1 MSVPSKHNRL
11 PIIAL
16 VLSVLLAGLL
26 SCVSVNVYAAG
37 EIRIDLADIES
48 VGEDFPGFTFNLYKV
63 GGYNGESFI
72 LDPDYPDVNVLIP
85 KKEDYDKTWKEGDPT
100 WEEAWLASAATL
112 ANHIQHP
119 AEGESP
125 SPVMTYSNVMPGD
138 SMTYSTDE
146 NALYLLIGDT
156 VRYDNKYY
164 TPSPIFT
171 RTLNDDETYT
181 IDAET
186 KLSIEPVV
194 FEHSLMKVWDDKDN
208 AGGIRPAAIEVGI
221 YYGSQ
226 LIDRVKLGGSNGQWT
241 YTWKSEETGNVFYY
255 VAEDAEGGEIRKGFT
270 PESGGS
276 WGVREFTQADQ
287 ISDGEAKAEAS
298 KMVYYKPDYKKSYSD
313 SLEAFTITNK
323 GEAPPPPDPGKK
335 VKTGDESHLALWAS
349 AAGIAVLLLLFML
362 IRKKKNDE

>member
-1 MSVPSKHNRL
+1 MTVSSKQNRSL
-11 PIIAL
+11 IIIL

-26 SCVSVNVYAAG
+26 SCVPANVYAAG
-37 EIRIDLADIES
+37 EIRVDLADIES
-48 VGEDFPGFTFNLYKV
+48 AGEDFPGFTFNLYKV
-63 GGYNGESFI
+63 GGYDGGNFI

-85 KKEDYDKTWKEGDPT
+85 KKEDYDKTRKPGDPT
-100 WEEAWLASAATL
+100 WDEAWLAPAAAL

-119 AEGESP
+119 AGGESP

-171 RTLNDDETYT
+171 RTLNGEETYT
-181 IDAET
+181 LDAET
-186 KLSIEPVV
+186 KISIDPVV
-194 FEHSLMKVWDDKDN
+194 YEHSLMKVWDDNDN
-208 AGGIRPAAIEVGI
+208 AGGVRPAAIEVGV

-226 LIDRVKLGGSNGQWT
+226 LIDRVKLGGSTGKWT
-241 YTWKSEETGNVFYY
+241 YTWESEETGDTFYY
-255 VAEDAEGGEIRKGFT
+255 VAEAADGSEIRKGFT
-270 PESGGS
+270 PESSGS

-298 KMVYYKPDYKKSYSD
+298 KMVYYKPDYKRTSSE

-323 GEAPPPPDPGKK
+323 GEVPPPDPGKK

-349 AAGIAVLLLLFML
+349 AAGIAVLLLLFIL
-362 IRKKKNDE
+362 IRRKKNDE